1 MSAHCTTWLTV
12 HTHTHTQTNTRKH
25 DIISATGHNTP
36 RCLGPGDHGTVCMHV
51 CYGRRGAGGVE
62 GERECV
68 LRGRGL
74 GEPGSILLDENVT
87 CRRGESSA
95 QADGSKANTAI
106 RVMLATMER
115 IIRCFAVFA
124 RYLPEVLLCS
134 LFLFA
139 ACCCFF
145 CHLVYHHTYTSTP
158 ATLNSAG
165 SSNIRCDE
173 HGASFLLSAS
183 LRHQSKAKQRKQAPT
198 GCPSPSGGVIPV
210 TSRFLALSLAL
221 GKASSQSAWAIDKT
235 TVGPHNIRQPAAN
248 IPPTY
253 VQRQQ
258 HRPARHH
265 RLLAPRAHT
274 VT

>member
-1 MSAHCTTWLTV
+1 MLGVFFESAHL
-12 HTHTHTQTNTRKH
+12 R
-25 DIISATGHNTP
+25 
-36 RCLGPGDHGTVCMHV
+36 
-51 CYGRRGAGGVE
+51 
-62 GERECV
+62 
-68 LRGRGL
+68 RGRGL

-95 QADGSKANTAI
+95 KADGSKANTAI

-139 ACCCFF
+139 PVVVSSAT
-145 CHLVYHHTYTSTP
+145 LYTIPHTPTP
-158 ATLNSAG
+158 ATLDSAG

-183 LRHQSKAKQRKQAPT
+183 LRHQSKATQASKHRPAAA
-198 GCPSPSGGVIPV
+198 SASGGVIPV
-210 TSRFLALSLAL
+210 TSRLLSLSLAL
-221 GKASSQSAWAIDKT
+221 GKEASNSQSASLDKT
-235 TVGPHNIRQPAAN
+235 TASPHNNRQTN

-253 VQRQQ
+253 ALRTAPATPP
-258 HRPARHH
+258 RSPPPPPPRSPARTQN
-265 RLLAPRAHT
+265 T
-274 VT
+274 VA